1 MNVWLG
7 ICVCMF
13 VCVSAYWKT
22 SLGIWVKTANLKI
35 KEQQT
40 FFPKTQK
47 AKKKKKKKAKKPKTQ
62 KVNILFW
69 GHVISVNIIQLCF
82 CTTKPVIDNA
92 ELNWL
97 AVLFNKTL
105 LTK

>member
-1 MNVWLG
+1 MR
-7 ICVCMF
+7 
-13 VCVSAYWKT
+13 
-22 SLGIWVKTANLKI
+22 VKTANLKI

-47 AKKKKKKKAKKPKTQ
+47 AKKKKKAKKPKTQ
-62 KVNILFW
+62 KVNILFC
-69 GHVISVNIIQLCF
+69 GHVVSVNIIQLCF